1 MAEYSS
7 ILLEKA
13 VDELSKLPGIGK
25 KTAAQLIAAF
35 GTLDGIYENIDD
47 KQITKGVREKL
58 LADKENAYLSKT
70 LATIVTDAPLSL
82 SLEDLAASDV
92 D

>member
-25 KTAAQLIAAF
+25 TCITSF
-35 GTLDGIYENIDD
+35 GRRKNHDRPIM
-47 KQITKGVREKL
+47 
-58 LADKENAYLSKT
+58 
-70 LATIVTDAPLSL
+70 
-82 SLEDLAASDV
+82 
-92 D
+92 